1 MMVVHTLKHLWRMF
15 LPHEIFKDLY
25 YVVLFICGTF
35 MNALLT
41 GLWEGQQLTA
51 ASSADRL
58 CVWRTIMFA
67 RNPEFKKIKEHFLE
81 SIYSNNTQPKQS
93 PKLY

>member
-15 LPHEIFKDLY
+15 LPHEISKDLY

-41 GLWEGQQLTA
+41 GLWEGQLQLQVQ
-51 ASSADRL
+51 L
-58 CVWRTIMFA
+58 QVQQIVCVCD
-67 RNPEFKKIKEHFLE
+67 EL
-81 SIYSNNTQPKQS
+81 
-93 PKLY
+93 